1 MKNTP
6 GYPYSAATQF
16 GCLLIAHVLNTR
28 MLKKI
33 NYFTEPYNHFTSL
46 PVAWNDQ
53 ENKDGRYEE
62 CGEKLERKT
71 LSFPSEIFKSLSF
84 RLDRLCHLA
93 ILCLDQHAH
102 TLHHLKLLNNLH
114 LIDLISLKEDL
125 VYPVCAESL
134 SLILSFHILNLVCYG
149 NVFVV
154 LRHEHVVMNPTFQL
168 NEASPTPLFIRS
180 KISLTGFPAQSVWSS
195 NTDVLDLPCL
205 LVLITDTS
213 QSRQHVDTSLIHRES
228 CKSPTAVLFDD
239 DTGRI
244 FHSSL

>member
-1 MKNTP
+1 MSTPEYIYPIIILSDSDVEDTFSSTHSPDYIPALSDYSLASPGNTSPNFLDDLTKELLSSLSISLFHDDPYMKIIQAYDTIPPLQVIITSPAILTP
-6 GYPYSAATQF
+6 S
-16 GCLLIAHVLNTR
+16 
-28 MLKKI
+28 
-33 NYFTEPYNHFTSL
+33 
-46 PVAWNDQ
+46 PVQ
-53 ENKDGRYEE
+53 RIENKA
-62 CGEKLERKT
+62 KT
-71 LSFPSEIFKSLSF
+71 
-84 RLDRLCHLA
+84 
-93 ILCLDQHAH
+93 
-102 TLHHLKLLNNLH
+102 LLNNLH

-154 LRHEHVVMNPTFQL
+154 LRHEHVIQ
-168 NEASPTPLFIRS
+168 R
-180 KISLTGFPAQSVWSS
+180 ISLTGFPAQSVWSS

-244 FHSSL
+244 SIRHCEY